1 MMSKAQSVFTRC
13 ILPVVK
19 GLEVLLVFGMAV
31 LVVDVLWGVFSRY
44 ALGEQTRWTEELAV
58 YLLVW
63 ISLLGAALTF
73 REKGH
78 LGVDY
83 FVGKLEPSARRLSG
97 IVVELIVFAFSA
109 FALVHGGWNLVIKTF
124 ASGQVLPA
132 LNLPMGYVYSVV
144 PISGVVF
151 CLFVFEHLMAYLS
164 VDFELKTSPQSSK
177 KESD

>member
-1 MMSKAQSVFTRC
+1 MSHGQSIFTRC
-13 ILPVVK
+13 VLRLVK
-19 GLEVLLVFGMAV
+19 GLEVLLVVGMAV

-83 FVGKLEPSARRLSG
+83 FVGKLEPSVRRLSA
-97 IVVELIVFAFSA
+97 IFVEVIVFAFSA

-151 CLFVFEHLMAYLS
+151 CLFAFEHLMAYLS
-164 VDFELKTSPQSSK
+164 VDFDLKTSPQFAE
-177 KESD
+177 KESE

>member
-1 MMSKAQSVFTRC
+1 MSHAQSIFYRC
-13 ILPVVK
+13 VHPIVK
-19 GLEVLLVFGMAV
+19 GLEVLLVVGMAI

-83 FVGKLEPSARRLSG
+83 FVGKLEPSARRLSA
-97 IVVELIVFAFSA
+97 IFVEVIVFAFSA
-109 FALVHGGWNLVIKTF
+109 FALVHGGWNLVIKTL

-144 PISGVVF
+144 PISGVVV
-151 CLFVFEHLMAYLS
+151 CLFAIEHLMGYLS
-164 VDFELKTSPQSSK
+164 GTFDLKTSPDSVE
-177 KESD
+177 KESE

>member
-1 MMSKAQSVFTRC
+1 MSHGQSIFTRC
-13 ILPVVK
+13 VLRLVK
-19 GLEVLLVFGMAV
+19 GLEVLLVVGMAV

-83 FVGKLEPSARRLSG
+83 FVGKLEPSVRRLSA
-97 IVVELIVFAFSA
+97 IFVEVIVFAFSA

-151 CLFVFEHLMAYLS
+151 CIFAFEHLMAYLS
-164 VDFELKTSPQSSK
+164 VDFNLKTSPQFAE
-177 KESD
+177 KESE

>member
-1 MMSKAQSVFTRC
+1 MSHAQSIFTRC
-13 ILPVVK
+13 VLRLVK
-19 GLEVLLVFGMAV
+19 GLEVLLVVGMAV

-83 FVGKLEPSARRLSG
+83 FVGKLEPSVRRLSA
-97 IVVELIVFAFSA
+97 IFVEVIVFAFSA

-151 CLFVFEHLMAYLS
+151 CLFAFEHLMAYLS
-164 VDFELKTSPQSSK
+164 VDFDLKTSPQFAE
-177 KESD
+177 KESE

>member
-1 MMSKAQSVFTRC
+1 MSNAQTIFNRC
-13 ILPVVK
+13 IQPVVK
-19 GLEVLLVFGMAV
+19 ALEVLLVVGMAI

-63 ISLLGAALTF
+63 ISLLGAAVTF
-73 REKGH
+73 RERGH

-83 FVGKLEPSARRLSG
+83 FVGKLEPSARRLSV
-97 IVVELIVFAFSA
+97 IFVEVIVFAFSA
-109 FALVHGGWNLVIKTF
+109 FALVYGGWNLVERTL

-151 CLFVFEHLMAYLS
+151 CLFAIEHLIGYLS
-164 VDFELKTSPQSSK
+164 GSFDLKVSEQPQEGESP
-177 KESD
+177 

>member
-1 MMSKAQSVFTRC
+1 MSNPPAIFNRC
-13 ILPVVK
+13 IHPVVK
-19 GLEVLLVFGMAV
+19 VLEVLLVLGMAV

-83 FVGKLEPSARRLSG
+83 FVGKLDPSARRLSAI
-97 IVVELIVFAFSA
+97 IVEVIVFAFSA
-109 FALVHGGWNLVIKTF
+109 FALVHGGWNLVEKTL

-144 PISGVVF
+144 PISGIVF
-151 CLFVFEHLMAYLS
+151 CLFAIEHLLGYLS
-164 VDFELKTSPQSSK
+164 GTFDVKAPEQSQ
-177 KESD
+177 EEGIQ

>member
-1 MMSKAQSVFTRC
+1 MPELKNLLGAFIRPVAKA
-13 ILPVVK
+13 
-19 GLEVLLVFGMAV
+19 LEIVLVAGMAV
-31 LVVDVLWGVFSRY
+31 LVIDVLWGVFSRY

-83 FVGKLEPSARRLSG
+83 FVGKMDPSARRLSA
-97 IVVELIVFAFSA
+97 IFVEVIVFAFAA
-109 FALVHGGWNLVIKTF
+109 FALVHGGWNLVERTI

-144 PISGVVF
+144 PISGAIF
-151 CLFVFEHLMAYLS
+151 CLFAVEHMVGYLS
-164 VDFELKTSPQSSK
+164 GSFELNDSEKLEGDKS
-177 KESD
+177 

>member
-1 MMSKAQSVFTRC
+1 MSHAQSIFTRC
-13 ILPVVK
+13 VLRLVK
-19 GLEVLLVFGMAV
+19 GLEVLLVVGMAV

-83 FVGKLEPSARRLSG
+83 FVGKLEPSARRLSA
-97 IVVELIVFAFSA
+97 IFVEVIVFAFSA

-151 CLFVFEHLMAYLS
+151 CLFAFEHLMAYLS
-164 VDFELKTSPQSSK
+164 VDFDLKTSPQFAE
-177 KESD
+177 KESE

>member
-1 MMSKAQSVFTRC
+1 MSHAQSIFTRC
-13 ILPVVK
+13 VLRLVK
-19 GLEVLLVFGMAV
+19 GLEVLLVVGMAV

-83 FVGKLEPSARRLSG
+83 FVGKLEPSVRRLSA
-97 IVVELIVFAFSA
+97 IFVEVIVFAFSA

-151 CLFVFEHLMAYLS
+151 CIFAFEHLMAYLS
-164 VDFELKTSPQSSK
+164 VDFDLKTSPQFAE
-177 KESD
+177 KESE

>member
-1 MMSKAQSVFTRC
+1 MPPHSTIFSRC
-13 ILPVVK
+13 MGPVVK
-19 GLEVLLVFGMAV
+19 ALEILLIAGMAI

-83 FVGKLEPSARRLSG
+83 FVGKLDPSARRLSAMF
-97 IVVELIVFAFSA
+97 VEGIVFAFSA
-109 FALVHGGWNLVIKTF
+109 FALVFGGWNLVVKTM

-132 LNLPMGYVYSVV
+132 LNLSMGYVYSVV
-144 PISGVVF
+144 PLSGIFF
-151 CLFVFEHLMAYLS
+151 CLFAVEHLIDYLTGSFYLKDSEGEGKEES
-164 VDFELKTSPQSSK
+164 V
-177 KESD
+177 

>member
-1 MMSKAQSVFTRC
+1 MA
-13 ILPVVK
+13 PVVK
-19 GLEVLLVFGMAV
+19 ALEILLIVGMGI

-83 FVGKLEPSARRLSG
+83 FMGKLEPSARRLSAML
-97 IVVELIVFAFSA
+97 VEVIVFAFSA
-109 FALVHGGWNLVIKTF
+109 FALVFGGWNLVVKTL

-132 LNLPMGYVYSVV
+132 LNLSMGYVYSVV
-144 PISGVVF
+144 PLSGVFF
-151 CLFVFEHLMAYLS
+151 CLFAVEHLVDYLTGSFDLADTKRKGEKRS
-164 VDFELKTSPQSSK
+164 V
-177 KESD
+177 

>member
-1 MMSKAQSVFTRC
+1 MSHGQSIFTRC
-13 ILPVVK
+13 VLRLVK
-19 GLEVLLVFGMAV
+19 GLEVLLVVGMAV

-44 ALGEQTRWTEELAV
+44 VLGGQTRWTEELAV

-83 FVGKLEPSARRLSG
+83 FVGKLEPSVRRLSA
-97 IVVELIVFAFSA
+97 IFVEVIVFAFSA

-151 CLFVFEHLMAYLS
+151 CIFAFEHLMAYLS
-164 VDFELKTSPQSSK
+164 VDFNLKTSPQFAE
-177 KESD
+177 KESE

>member
-1 MMSKAQSVFTRC
+1 MSHAQSIFTRC
-13 ILPVVK
+13 VLRLVK
-19 GLEVLLVFGMAV
+19 GLEVLLVVGMAV

-83 FVGKLEPSARRLSG
+83 FVGKLEPSVRRLSA
-97 IVVELIVFAFSA
+97 IFVEVIVFAFSA

-151 CLFVFEHLMAYLS
+151 CLFAFEHLMAYLS
-164 VDFELKTSPQSSK
+164 VDFNLKTSPQFAE
-177 KESD
+177 KESE

>member
-1 MMSKAQSVFTRC
+1 MSHVQSIFTRC
-13 ILPVVK
+13 VLRLVK
-19 GLEVLLVFGMAV
+19 GLEVLLVVGMAV

-44 ALGEQTRWTEELAV
+44 VLGEQTRWTEELAV

-83 FVGKLEPSARRLSG
+83 FVGKLEPSVRRLSA
-97 IVVELIVFAFSA
+97 IFVEVIVFAFSA

-151 CLFVFEHLMAYLS
+151 CLFAFEHLMAHLS
-164 VDFELKTSPQSSK
+164 VDFDLKTSPQSAE

>member
-1 MMSKAQSVFTRC
+1 MSHAQSIFYRC
-13 ILPVVK
+13 VHPIVK
-19 GLEVLLVFGMAV
+19 GLEVLLVVGMAI
-31 LVVDVLWGVFSRY
+31 LVVDVLWGVFSPVCFGRAN
-44 ALGEQTRWTEELAV
+44 ALDRRVGRLSSR
-58 YLLVW
+58 L

-83 FVGKLEPSARRLSG
+83 FVGKLEPSARRLSA
-97 IVVELIVFAFSA
+97 IFVEVIVFAFSA
-109 FALVHGGWNLVIKTF
+109 FALVHGGWNLVIKTL

-151 CLFVFEHLMAYLS
+151 CLFAIEHLMGYLS
-164 VDFELKTSPQSSK
+164 GTFDLNTSPDSVE
-177 KESD
+177 KESE